1 MTDEEMAEE
10 RATKFTDINFNEPD
24 SYGSEKEVGHFSY
37 YAGFLAGLKA
47 GKEEYSKIY
56 MLGRKDERER
66 PCSLCSNP
74 RSICERCKR
83 FKKPCYGSDVG
94 VYIGECK
101 DFIYKEASE

>member
-10 RATKFTDINFNEPD
+10 YADKYGFGYDCNNLT
-24 SYGSEKEVGHFSY
+24 SYEANQSIEQAY
-37 YAGFLAGLKA
+37 LAGLEA
-47 GKEEYSKIY
+47 GKGEYSKIY
-56 MLGRKDERER
+56 MFGRKDERER

-74 RSICERCKR
+74 RSICVRCER

-101 DFIYKEASE
+101 DFIYKEVSDD